1 MSLPTAPTDLEMEPK
16 EKKQMTDLINP
27 PSSIPVPED
36 TQENYFS
43 QPPIISNES
52 EEYKNETGK
61 TSQDSP
67 DFYMNQSNAPS
78 FTKEEASFSLSEE
91 DLEAIDLSDYP
102 TTVVGK
108 RLIVEDS
115 VQNEVASDFSASAT
129 SETLDSSAPLDSTA
143 PPDSSS
149 ASPLHF
155 EMGEDSASLDLATG
169 SWNAVMT
176 ILKETLSP
184 FIMETWFSNVV
195 PVRMDGN
202 IFYVATPVP
211 MEKTIIET
219 RFSENVC
226 LALEKLFG
234 STFTLV
240 VLDKNQLDLPR
251 LKQENSNLYEEY
263 NFDNFIVGESNKVAH
278 GYAMGLA
285 KASEAKFNPFFLYGN
300 SGLGKTH
307 LICAIANEKK
317 KLFPHM
323 TILYSSGEDW
333 LNEFINSIQNNSQND
348 FKSKYRNVDLF
359 ILDDVHSL
367 ANKESTQQ
375 ELFNT
380 FDVLFRAK
388 KQIVFTSDRPPH
400 ELNGFP
406 ARLTSRFSQGLTQQ
420 IMSPDY
426 ETCVA
431 IIKSKA
437 SLKGVQLPAP
447 IIEFIAEN
455 IKSNV
460 REIEGT
466 VNRILAF
473 RDISGKSTYNE
484 ESVMALV
491 KDILKNPSELVVTP
505 EVIIQEVALFYDL
518 RAEDLRKKG
527 RRQNVVFARNI
538 AIFLIRTM
546 TEYTLTD
553 IGKEFSGRD
562 HATILNSLN
571 NIEKVLNEDKKA
583 GKSDLQ
589 LVIDDI
595 SHRIKSNYSV

>member
-1 MSLPTAPTDLEMEPK
+1 MSVPTLPVDKETTKIEDDLDFNSLCPAPIAPDKLGGDVSFSTVIPEM
-16 EKKQMTDLINP
+16 
-27 PSSIPVPED
+27 
-36 TQENYFS
+36 
-43 QPPIISNES
+43 
-52 EEYKNETGK
+52 
-61 TSQDSP
+61 
-67 DFYMNQSNAPS
+67 PS
-78 FTKEEASFSLSEE
+78 FEETVKTFTEETYANIKKEENEAFSFGEELTGSLDQGS
-91 DLEAIDLSDYP
+91 
-102 TTVVGK
+102 
-108 RLIVEDS
+108 
-115 VQNEVASDFSASAT
+115 Q
-129 SETLDSSAPLDSTA
+129 TLD
-143 PPDSSS
+143 
-149 ASPLHF
+149 
-155 EMGEDSASLDLATG
+155 MATTT
-169 SWNAVMT
+169 WDAVLQ

-184 FIMETWFSNVV
+184 FIVETWFKNTV
-195 PVRMDGN
+195 PISMEGN
-202 IFYVATPVP
+202 IFSIATPIP
-211 MEKTIIET
+211 MEKSIIET
-219 RFSENVC
+219 RFYDQICN
-226 LALEKLFG
+226 ALKKLF
-234 STFTLV
+234 FTDFKLV
-240 VLDKNQLDLPR
+240 ILDKNQLDLPR

-263 NFDNFIVGESNKVAH
+263 TFDNFMVGESNKVAH

-285 KASEAKFNPFFLYGN
+285 KASIVKYNPFFLYGN

-307 LICAIANEKK
+307 LVCALANEKK
-317 KLFPHM
+317 KLYPHM
-323 TILYSSGEDW
+323 TVLYSSGEDW

-367 ANKESTQQ
+367 ANKESTQE

-380 FDVLFRAK
+380 FDVLFRAR
-388 KQIVFTSDRPPH
+388 KQIIFTCDRPPK
-400 ELNGFP
+400 ELISSFP
-406 ARLTSRFSQGLTQQ
+406 ARLTSRFAQGLTQQ

-437 SLKGVQLPAP
+437 SLKGIQLPQG

-473 RDISGKSTYNE
+473 QDISGKSTFNE
-484 ESVMALV
+484 ESIMSLV
-491 KDILKNPSELVVTP
+491 KDIWKDRSELVVTP

-518 RAEDLRKKG
+518 KTDDLKKKG
-527 RRQNVVFARNI
+527 RRQNLVLARNV
-538 AIFLIRTM
+538 AIYLIRTM

-571 NIEKVLNEDKKA
+571 NIEKVLNEEKNMN
-583 GKSDLQ
+583 KSDLQ

-595 SHRIKSNYSV
+595 SHRIKSNYSKSN